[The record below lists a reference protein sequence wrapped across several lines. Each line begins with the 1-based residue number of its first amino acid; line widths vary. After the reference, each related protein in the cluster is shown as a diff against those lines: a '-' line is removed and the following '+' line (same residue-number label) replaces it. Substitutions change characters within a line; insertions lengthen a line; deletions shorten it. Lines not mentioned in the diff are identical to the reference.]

1 MIIQGFTQVSEH
13 TERFRSKDFQSAYE
27 WLRNKISQALAD
39 GWIIDNASVDREFD
53 YDCYDPFWAKN
64 TKQQNYIAHIRTQK
78 VEGEVKVDE
87 EVATA
92 SVVRSNTE
100 DQTQASY

>member
-39 GWIIDNASVDREFD
+39 GWIIDNASVDREYY
-53 YDCYDPFWAKN
+53 YDDYDPFWAKN
-64 TKQQNYIAHIRTQK
+64 TQNYIAHIRTQK
-78 VEGEVKVDE
+78 AEGEVKVDE